1 MSLAG
6 GRVRS
11 QHRPS
16 AVFLALVALAL
27 VAGWMTWSGF
37 GNVRVDAFLM
47 VGAGWLVSLCLH
59 EYGHAYL
66 AYRFGDA
73 GVAGRGYLTLNPLKY
88 SNVLLSFVLPL
99 VFVLLGG
106 FGMPGGAVWVDRGR
120 IFGRARHSL
129 VSAAG
134 PAMNVVFVF
143 ALAAPF
149 WTDLSGS
156 HHAEFWSAIAFL
168 GFLQATASVLNL
180 VPVPG
185 LDGYGILEPW
195 LPAHWRR
202 GAAMVAPYGM
212 LIVFALLWTPQVN
225 ALFFDLVYEITDL
238 LGVPYPAI
246 LYGDHL
252 FRFWT

>member
-1 MSLAG
+1 
-6 GRVRS
+6 
-11 QHRPS
+11 
-16 AVFLALVALAL
+16 
-27 VAGWMTWSGF
+27 MTWSSF
-37 GNVRVDAFLM
+37 GNVRVDAFLL

-66 AYRFGDA
+66 AFRFGDT
-73 GVAGRGYLTLNPLKY
+73 GVADRGYLTLNPLKY

-120 IFGRARHSL
+120 ILGRARHSL

-134 PAMNVVFVF
+134 PVMNVLFSI
-143 ALAAPF
+143 ALAVPF
-149 WTDLSGS
+149 WRDVSGS
-156 HHAEFWSAIAFL
+156 EHVAFWSALAFL
-168 GFLQATASVLNL
+168 AFLQVTASVLNL
-180 VPVPG
+180 VPMPG

-202 GAAMVAPYGM
+202 GASMVAPYGI
-212 LIVFALLWTPQVN
+212 LIIFALLWEPRVN
-225 ALFFDLVYEITDL
+225 ALFFRLVYGITDL
-238 LGVPYPAI
+238 LGVPEGAI
-246 LYGDHL
+246 LYGDQL

>member
-1 MSLAG
+1 MIG
-6 GRVRS
+6 PTHPQR
-11 QHRPS
+11 RPS
-16 AVFLALVALAL
+16 AVFLALVALLA
-27 VAGWMTWSGF
+27 VSAWMTWTGF
-37 GNVRVDAFLM
+37 GNVRLDAFLL
-47 VGAGWLVSLCLH
+47 VGSGWLVSLCLH

-66 AYRFGDA
+66 AFRFGDT
-73 GVAGRGYLTLNPLKY
+73 GVLDRGYLTLNPLKY

-120 IFGRARHSL
+120 ILGRMRHTL

-134 PAMNVVFVF
+134 PLINVMFAV
-143 ALAAPF
+143 ALAVPF
-149 WTDLSGS
+149 WTGAASARHLD
-156 HHAEFWSAIAFL
+156 FWSAVAFL
-168 GFLQATASVLNL
+168 AFLQTTASVLNL

-195 LPAHWRR
+195 LPGHWRR
-202 GAAMVAPYGM
+202 GASMVAPYGM
-212 LIVFALLWTPQVN
+212 LIIFALLWEPRIN
-225 ALFFDLVYEITDL
+225 ALFFRFVYTITDT
-238 LGVPYPAI
+238 LGVPYPAV